1 MKATARLIKT
11 IVRNTARVV
20 GRISTAT
27 AAMTDI
33 GGLRKFL
40 HVWPT
45 KPQEVTWVRFEDTVE
60 YHVESN
66 TNWNIN

>member
-20 GRISTAT
+20 GRISMAT

-33 GGLRKFL
+33 SGLRKFL

-45 KPQEVTWVRFEDTVE
+45 KPQEVTWVRKEDSVE
-60 YHVESN
+60 YHVTSN
-66 TNWNIN
+66 TDWTIN